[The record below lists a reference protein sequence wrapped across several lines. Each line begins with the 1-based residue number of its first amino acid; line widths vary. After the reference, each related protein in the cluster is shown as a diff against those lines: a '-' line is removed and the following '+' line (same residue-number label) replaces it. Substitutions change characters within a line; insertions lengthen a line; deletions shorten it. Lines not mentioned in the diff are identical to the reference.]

1 MPHLNENKQPVHM
14 RYQLFLQY
22 GWFLQNLGKDI
33 IRTNMHTTVWKTSV
47 SWTDTETLLGLH
59 KTKLP
64 EILNSI
70 TQRKLLSISNTIS
83 NIIVPTS
90 LDIISDDLRSFT
102 NCGRKPKGQFYIPTY
117 VALMIFFFIL
127 DNNFVVKN
135 IPLPSSK
142 LVV

>member
-1 MPHLNENKQPVHM
+1 MV
-14 RYQLFLQY
+14 
-22 GWFLQNLGKDI
+22 
-33 IRTNMHTTVWKTSV
+33 THTKKV
-47 SWTDTETLLGLH
+47 
-59 KTKLP
+59 P

-117 VALMIFFFIL
+117 VALMIFFIL